1 MDNFEVAM
9 SGVALAARI
18 LNIKTP
24 DVQFFNDINLNEKG
38 INAVFLKEKMII
50 AFNEVW
56 ILSANTLEIQTTCF
70 HETRHVFQYLVVSGK
85 YKGKEIIK
93 QATINT
99 WKQDM
104 ENYERPSGVLEN
116 DEDYLTQDIEID
128 AIAFAHYHMNKLFD
142 VSSLI
147 PEVIRAQVS
156 ELIKIR
162 KEIYYG

>member
-1 MDNFEVAM
+1 MDNFEVAI

-24 DVQFFNDINLNEKG
+24 DVRFFNDLELNKKG
-38 INAVFLKEKMII
+38 INAAFLKEKMII

-56 ILSANTLEIQTTCF
+56 ISSANILEIQTTCF

-85 YKGKEIIK
+85 YKGKEIIE

-99 WKQDM
+99 WRQDM
-104 ENYERPSGVLEN
+104 ENYENPSGVLEN

-128 AIAFAHYHMNKLFD
+128 AIVFAHQQMIKHFK
-142 VSSLI
+142 VKTVI
-147 PEVIRAQVS
+147 PKSVK
-156 ELIKIR
+156 ELINSQI
-162 KEIYYG
+162 

>member
-24 DVQFFNDINLNEKG
+24 DVQFFNDPELNKKG

-56 ILSANTLEIQTTCF
+56 ISSANLLEIQTTCF
-70 HETRHVFQYLVVSGK
+70 HETRHVFQYLVVLGK
-85 YKGKEIIK
+85 YKGKEIIE

-99 WKQDM
+99 WKKDM
-104 ENYERPSGVLEN
+104 ENYEKPSGVLEN
-116 DEDYLTQDIEID
+116 DEDYLKQDIEID
-128 AIAFAHYHMNKLFD
+128 AIAFAHQQMLKLYKVKTVIPSVIEEYIKNKLLF
-142 VSSLI
+142 SL
-147 PEVIRAQVS
+147 
-156 ELIKIR
+156 
-162 KEIYYG
+162 

>member
-24 DVQFFNDINLNEKG
+24 DVQFFNDLELNKKG

-56 ILSANTLEIQTTCF
+56 ISSANILEIQTTCF

-85 YKGKEIIK
+85 YKGNEIIE

-99 WKQDM
+99 WKKDM
-104 ENYERPSGVLEN
+104 ENYEKPSGVLEN
-116 DEDYLTQDIEID
+116 DEDYLTQEIEID
-128 AIAFAHYHMNKLFD
+128 AIAFAHKYAQEFFQVKSVIPDVIKESVSNTMNKLF
-142 VSSLI
+142 V
-147 PEVIRAQVS
+147 
-156 ELIKIR
+156 
-162 KEIYYG
+162 

>member
-24 DVQFFNDINLNEKG
+24 DVQFFNDLELNRKG

-50 AFNEVW
+50 AFNEIW
-56 ILSANTLEIQTTCF
+56 ISSANILEIQTTCF

-85 YKGKEIIK
+85 YKGKESIE

-99 WKQDM
+99 WRQDM

-128 AIAFAHYHMNKLFD
+128 AIAFAHYYMDELFK
-142 VSSLI
+142 VKTII
-147 PEVIRAQVS
+147 PTQIKQKV
-156 ELIKIR
+156 LIKLNVFI
-162 KEIYYG
+162 